1 MNNRYVS
8 VGTLL
13 ALVLSILG
21 SVGCRTNYVN
31 DAARRSLAS
40 FVTDIVGES
49 LNASLFPDQYD

>member
-8 VGTLL
+8 IGMLL
-13 ALVLSILG
+13 ALVLSFLG

-31 DAARRSLAS
+31 DAARRGLVS
-40 FVTDIVGES
+40 FVTDIVGEG

>member
-1 MNNRYVS
+1 MNHRCIS
-8 VGTLL
+8 VGALL

-21 SVGCRTNYVN
+21 TAGCEGNYVS

-49 LNASLFPDQYD
+49 MNASLFPDQY